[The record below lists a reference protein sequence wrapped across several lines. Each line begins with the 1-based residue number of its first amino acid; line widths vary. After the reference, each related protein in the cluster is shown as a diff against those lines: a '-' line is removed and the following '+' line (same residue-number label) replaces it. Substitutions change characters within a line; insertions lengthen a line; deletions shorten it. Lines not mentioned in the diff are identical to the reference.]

1 MRYIIMVRA
10 NAESEAAAKFEPKI
24 MEDIGR
30 LHEEIAHAGVLID
43 GIGLKPSSKG
53 FRIHYSGQ
61 QRTVID
67 GPFAETKELVAGFTI
82 IRVNSKDEALSWA
95 KRFPHPFGKGEAEI
109 EVRPLYEEEDFAP
122 GGEMAW

>member
-1 MRYIIMVRA
+1 MRYIIMVKA
-10 NAESEAAAKFEPKI
+10 NAESEAAAKFDPQI
-24 MEDIGR
+24 MEDMGR
-30 LHEEIAHAGVLID
+30 FHAELAVAAAGVLVD

-61 QRTVID
+61 QRTVVD

-109 EVRPLYEEEDFAP
+109 EVRPLYEEEDFGP
-122 GGEMAW
+122 